1 MRKILLGIGLLGGM
15 SAAIMAFLRQPGRLD
30 AARKA
35 GREAAAAHKRQL
47 QDDFAGRKARR

>member
-1 MRKILLGIGLLGGM
+1 MRKVLLGIGLLGGM
-15 SAAIMAFLRQPGRLD
+15 GAAIMAFLRQPGRLD

-47 QDDFAGRKARR
+47 EDDFAEMKARR